1 MDQIISF
8 DIPFNPLADPRK
20 SEQQGTQK
28 GVTSAWIVKVFHAY
42 EKDIRSFVMAKLY
55 NLEMA
60 KKSHVIRQYGS
71 ATSFYKEVKQETL
84 LHLLDHLDK
93 YPQNC
98 TLKHIFW
105 AIRYKFKKMLYRD
118 YPEIH
123 ESSIGPDESSQSY
136 LDSCPG
142 EMDDQFEIGEQEKKL
157 NGFVSEVKKV
167 LLNDTEQKVIKFNYF
182 QEMDYNAICLKLGIK
197 SDAVSKHHSNAIQK
211 IRTHFIL
218 NQKTAYAS

>member
-1 MDQIISF
+1 MDQITLS

-20 SEQQGTQK
+20 SDEQGTVK
-28 GVTSAWIVKVFHAY
+28 GVTPAWIVKVYQAY
-42 EKDIRSFVMAKLY
+42 EKDIRTFVMAKLY
-55 NLEMA
+55 NLEMS
-60 KKSHVIRQYGS
+60 KKNHVIRQYGS
-71 ATSFYKEVKQETL
+71 STSFYKEVKQETL
-84 LHLLDHLDK
+84 LHLLDHMDK

-123 ESSIGPDESSQSY
+123 ESSIGPDESSQSF

-142 EMDDQFEIGEQEKKL
+142 EMDDQFEIAEQEKKL

-167 LLNDTEQKVIKFNYF
+167 PLNETEQKVIKFNYF
-182 QEMDYNAICLKLGIK
+182 QEMDYNAICLKLGLKNDI
-197 SDAVSKHHSNAIQK
+197 VLRHHNNAIQK
-211 IRTHFIL
+211 IRTHFVL
-218 NQKTAYAS
+218 NQKLAYAN